1 MFNKIQ
7 HIGYQVRNLDTAAM
21 FFEPAIEAIEKA
33 NPDVILNLIN
43 AYEAMWVLS

>member
-21 FFEPAIEAIEKA
+21 FFEEKFEGVKIGSGQA
-33 NPDVILNLIN
+33 
-43 AYEAMWVLS
+43 